1 MACDPNDITTT
12 DTKPS
17 WFSSFTRW
25 SCMCKVSTIEAAIN
39 IFGALTD
46 IAAAIREYA
55 DAVVARGYAVSAQHF
70 RIEGG
75 TAVTNAQ
82 VISEILVRSCFNQ
95 KVVGFGASILTY
107 PTSSGA
113 SQYDDVISVRLYD
126 YTAGAYCSDTITLT
140 NAQKQGNHTD
150 DGNSIGPNITSG
162 HRYGVKIVYT
172 NTDGGAFT
180 MPDLDVFIL
189 TEPTELTYTP

>member
-17 WFSSFTRW
+17 WFNSFTRW

-70 RIEGG
+70 RVESAGSVSNG
-75 TAVTNAQ
+75 A

-95 KVVGFGASILTY
+95 KVVGFGASVLSY
-107 PTSSGA
+107 PASGGA
-113 SQYDDVISVRLYD
+113 SPSDDVISVRLYD
-126 YTAGAYCSDTITLT
+126 YTAGAYCSDSIILT
-140 NAQKQGNHTD
+140 SAQKQGSHTD
-150 DGNSIGPNITSG
+150 DGNSIGPNITPG
-162 HRYGVKIVYT
+162 HEYGVKIAYT

-180 MPDLDVFIL
+180 MPDIDVFIL
-189 TEPTELTYTP
+189 TEPTELTYT